1 MRKLRI
7 MYISHE
13 RKMGGANLCLLELA
27 KEMKKRGHEV
37 YVTVLLKNC
46 PLAVE
51 LKKCNIATIPA
62 FFGWWQMP
70 KKWNLF
76 LKTAFRFL
84 YALEWIQLLRLS
96 CIAKKLKIDIIH
108 SNSSCIDLG
117 MKLSIRTRIPHI
129 WHFREFGDTDYD
141 LEYLEGREKSIAYI
155 NQNAKNIIFIS
166 KTLKKYYNDIKSEKN
181 RRIIYDGVSEDY
193 LLMKGDKGETPVIFL
208 MAANINKNKNQKIIL
223 EAAAILKQKGITEF
237 KVLMAGAATAL
248 SESQKYEKELYIYQK
263 DYGLEMV
270 EFLGYV
276 KDMNQIRKI
285 ADVEIVP
292 SVREAFGRVTVEA
305 MLAGNP
311 VVASDSGASVE
322 LIEEGKTGFLFQQGD
337 RDALAARMEF
347 CIKNPKILKEMGKT
361 ARKTAKEKYL
371 IKKNADEVEKLYL
384 SICGE

>member
-46 PLAVE
+46 PLAME
-51 LKKCNIATIPA
+51 LKKCNIFTIPA

-70 KKWNLF
+70 EKWNFF

-84 YALEWIQLLRLS
+84 YYLEWLQLLRLS
-96 CIAKKLKIDIIH
+96 CIVKKLKIDMIH

-117 MKLSIRTRIPHI
+117 MKLSTRTGIPHV
-129 WHFREFGDTDYD
+129 WHFREFGSADYD
-141 LEYLEGREKSIAYI
+141 LEYIMGREKSVAFV
-155 NQNAKNIIFIS
+155 NQNARNIIFIS
-166 KTLKKYYNDIKSEKN
+166 KTLRDYYSDIKNEEN
-181 RRIIYDGVSEDY
+181 RRVIYDGVSEDY
-193 LLMKGDKGETPVIFL
+193 LLRKGEKGETTVTFL
-208 MAANINKNKNQKIIL
+208 MAANINKNKNQKIVL
-223 EAAAILKQKGITEF
+223 EAVSILKKKGIIKF

-248 SESQKYEKELYIYQK
+248 SESQKYEKELYTYQK
-263 DYGLEMV
+263 EYDLEMI

-276 KDMNQIRKI
+276 KDMNQIRKT

-292 SVREAFGRVTVEA
+292 SVSEAFGRVTVEA

-311 VVASDSGASVE
+311 VIASDSGASVE
-322 LIEEGKTGFLFQQGD
+322 LIEEKKTGFLFHQGD
-337 RDALAARMEF
+337 AGSLAEKMELF
-347 CIKNPKILKEMGKT
+347 IKYPEMGRKMGED
-361 ARKTAKEKYL
+361 ARKAAVENYL
-371 IKKNADEVEKLYL
+371 LQKNVDEIEKLYL
-384 SICGE
+384 STCGE